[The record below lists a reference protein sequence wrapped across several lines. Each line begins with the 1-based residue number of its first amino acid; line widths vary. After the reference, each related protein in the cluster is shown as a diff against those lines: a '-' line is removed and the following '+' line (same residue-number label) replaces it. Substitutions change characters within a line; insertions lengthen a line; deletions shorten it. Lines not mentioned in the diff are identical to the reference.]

1 MRDAALEQYQTAN
14 KYDLGQC
21 TVEFKNC
28 MITTAECGEDFSG
41 CASVAAFD
49 STNTRGRGENSKNYT
64 IKGAATEIQIK
75 ASTYDILMSKKPLC
89 DTVTKQC
96 QLVADQVWD
105 TFLREVAPQVKSAEL
120 IAEDNVRQNCIS
132 EISSCFQQACRDT
145 IDPNDPEG
153 SYDMCLTRPET
164 MLSLCTVPLN
174 ACGIDS
180 ADPEKSNDASAMIWD
195 FVLARL
201 ESMRINSC
209 TTQVKECLQ
218 SPDRC
223 GQDYTQCIGLDTDT
237 IIRMCPQD
245 LLVGCQNYDGG
256 DTMILSGDAEDD
268 FYARLEPYVQG
279 IILDIDNNLL
289 TECQNAADQAMISVC
304 GDTENCDNITIDEYI
319 GSNTLEYKICQI
331 SGNAENTT
339 INYKNC
345 YTDLSQISDT
355 DLGLHD
361 TNGNSV
367 ERKNFSIIIEGE
379 IPWENVLLD
388 DEGKISITDDY
399 IDTDARQKI
408 ESELATLQN
417 NINNAINAIESNPE
431 VQFCTTG
438 RIVQGLN
445 DDFATKLSRAQA
457 QSSANTARSVSDR
470 TAQLS
475 SLEVAAANQTVID
488 RTGNGG
494 RFPGLTQQMRS
505 IIATSA
511 IKRAMDNYR
520 TKYEE
525 LEERRMQDYVTLN
538 ERIAEV
544 NNENLLEARRDA
556 AMAACV
562 GTAEATT
569 LKDDPNYTE
578 LYVNLM
584 LEGKNDTTGNTAD
597 NATATNATEQQDQ
610 YVGTD
615 SDNKWNYRETV
626 TSTFS
631 PTTLVCHRCIR
642 VQNCATPKKSR
653 KFCKKWADP
662 VETCKDIQF

>member
-1 MRDAALEQYQTAN
+1 M
-14 KYDLGQC
+14 
-21 TVEFKNC
+21 
-28 MITTAECGEDFSG
+28 
-41 CASVAAFD
+41 
-49 STNTRGRGENSKNYT
+49 
-64 IKGAATEIQIK
+64 
-75 ASTYDILMSKKPLC
+75 
-89 DTVTKQC
+89 
-96 QLVADQVWD
+96 
-105 TFLREVAPQVKSAEL
+105 
-120 IAEDNVRQNCIS
+120 
-132 EISSCFQQACRDT
+132 
-145 IDPNDPEG
+145 
-153 SYDMCLTRPET
+153 
-164 MLSLCTVPLN
+164 
-174 ACGIDS
+174 
-180 ADPEKSNDASAMIWD
+180 
-195 FVLARL
+195 
-201 ESMRINSC
+201 
-209 TTQVKECLQ
+209 
-218 SPDRC
+218 
-223 GQDYTQCIGLDTDT
+223 
-237 IIRMCPQD
+237 
-245 LLVGCQNYDGG
+245 
-256 DTMILSGDAEDD
+256 
-268 FYARLEPYVQG
+268 
-279 IILDIDNNLL
+279 
-289 TECQNAADQAMISVC
+289 
-304 GDTENCDNITIDEYI
+304 
-319 GSNTLEYKICQI
+319 
-331 SGNAENTT
+331 
-339 INYKNC
+339 
-345 YTDLSQISDT
+345 
-355 DLGLHD
+355 
-361 TNGNSV
+361 
-367 ERKNFSIIIEGE
+367 
-379 IPWENVLLD
+379 
-388 DEGKISITDDY
+388 
-399 IDTDARQKI
+399 
-408 ESELATLQN
+408 QN

-475 SLEVAAANQTVID
+475 SLEVATANQTVID

-556 AMAACV
+556 AMVACV
-562 GTAEATT
+562 GTAEATI

-578 LYVNLM
+578 LYVKSM
-584 LEGKNDTTGNTAD
+584 LEEKNDTTGNTAD
-597 NATATNATEQQDQ
+597 NATATNTTEQQDQ

-653 KFCKKWADP
+653 KFCKKWDDP

>member
-174 ACGIDS
+174 ACGINS
-180 ADPEKSNDASAMIWD
+180 TDPDKSNDASAMIWD

-218 SPDRC
+218 STDRC
-223 GQDYTQCIGLDTDT
+223 GEDYTQCIGLDTDT
-237 IIRMCPQD
+237 IIRMCPKD

-256 DTMILSGDAEDD
+256 DNVVLSGNEDDD

>member
-174 ACGIDS
+174 ACGI
-180 ADPEKSNDASAMIWD
+180 
-195 FVLARL
+195 

-379 IPWENVLLD
+379 IPWENVLFD